1 MLLSLGDIWI
11 EEKETY
17 VKRRPF
23 VRVKN
28 RVRTARAFYAIGF
41 VWTNASRIWSDTKL
55 WPLKQHIPCLYR
67 RASLG
72 SKRVQRLV
80 HARRP
85 RGQSLGARESRNN
98 GKTFGEEKVV
108 FPLWWRSA
116 KDFGDFRITMSLV
129 FVGRKSC
136 SSMDY
141 VLASIFMRPICGN
154 ACYLR
159 CGLN

>member
-55 WPLKQHIPCLYR
+55 WPLKRHIPCLYR

-80 HARRP
+80 HPRRP
-85 RGQSLGARESRNN
+85 RGSHWGR
-98 GKTFGEEKVV
+98 GKVETTEK
-108 FPLWWRSA
+108 PSA
-116 KDFGDFRITMSLV
+116 KKKLSSRSGGEVRRISAIFVSQCLWYLLVGSLV
-129 FVGRKSC
+129 PAWIMFSPQFSC
-136 SSMDY
+136 GQY
-141 VLASIFMRPICGN
+141 AGTLATY
-154 ACYLR
+154 AVV
-159 CGLN
+159 